1 MYSARATSVRGRT
14 GVYGRFKGRI
24 EEALGKLERGIE
36 SGRLKDTKKIEQ
48 KIGRIKEKHR
58 RVARY
63 YEIETKESHGIISL
77 HWKSNEAD
85 EGKYDGTYLLRTNRK
100 DLTDHEIWSLYV
112 MLTRVKRAFRNL
124 KSNLGLRP
132 IYHQK
137 ECRSEE

>member
-1 MYSARATSVRGRT
+1 M
-14 GVYGRFKGRI
+14 
-24 EEALGKLERGIE
+24 ERKFDEFEGME
-36 SGRLKDTKKIEQ
+36 MKEIEQ

-112 MLTRVKRAFRNL
+112 MLTRVERAFRNL
-124 KSNLGLRP
+124 KSNLGLRS
-132 IYHQK
+132 
-137 ECRSEE
+137 R